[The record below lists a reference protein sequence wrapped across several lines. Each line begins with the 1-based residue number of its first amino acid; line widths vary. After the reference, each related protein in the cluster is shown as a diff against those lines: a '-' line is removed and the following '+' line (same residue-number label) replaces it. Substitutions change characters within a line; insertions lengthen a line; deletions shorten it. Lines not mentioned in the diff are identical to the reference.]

1 MIDLNNSLV
10 LKHQKNLSEISVM
23 EFTGMLSRAGRAAIG
38 LNVGNK
44 IEPSSYVDYLNKTI
58 MNIENI
64 QVEPETLQG
73 FFSQVYTSPLVDE
86 SNFAIAFRSDEDIEK
101 IRPEYLSVI
110 SSDVNNTIRKILAG
124 TEKET
129 DIKKMII
136 SGEYENKLKKQL
148 VKTTLRLNGTRDLLI
163 LDSPPIVKIDKFFIQ
178 NNIIPF
184 LSSYK
189 QNTEELITIARKAI
203 GRINDLTNSLN
214 LLFNALSQSIQS
226 GKIPDNKLNL
236 IAYYVFNM
244 KTISMRLCAYITS
257 MIIRK
262 MAFYSFNVTACVE
275 LYNGLSEMFPE
286 MEKILHESV
295 MDGDLTDVDNDTLMQ
310 SIINGSLN
318 VIRPHVQKVVGMK
331 KLEVSNAMSQKF
343 NKKIDFIAGFDID
356 NKHPYDS
363 RIYSAINASIIEI
376 INNLHTFEIL
386 SKDSEAVV
394 DDIIEES
401 SLSETFI
408 TKYHKIISRISDI
421 SYYSMDGDE
430 DGTSDMT
437 LSLFN
442 DILHYENNMDVIVG
456 NMSKCYHYLN
466 ELIRSFDVN
475 NYNLQ
480 DESYNELKSFLD
492 TTMKNYKEY
501 LIRIIRNL
509 LERLD
514 NMTEALSFTSIL
526 PKDDNAF
533 DNTQDYS
540 LESYAEAYDDR
551 DHADKLVFESLM
563 RQYKQ
568 EKAFK
573 ERGARL
579 VYEETQTPTTTTT
592 TNKTPEPTVKTDA
605 QQQHTN
611 NENGNTQDN
620 NNQNTNNNGTDQ
632 NKKSIIE
639 RFKEFIEKVLQKFR
653 EKSKRLTDKNNK
665 WLASIKNDLL
675 ALDTSNTKIAMA
687 PYSQLIPETILADI
701 SSASSKISTLNESAL
716 PAELKSPGAKAE
728 FFLFNRIPEKVGN
741 EKSFPGRIK
750 RYYMYGNTA
759 ENTLAVYTGEDA
771 KRKIEEMINYCEKYG
786 TVYVQISD
794 ALKKLGESASK
805 KQNEITLSSSK
816 TQDEQNSIYSLN
828 CVITGATRDYTGGIL
843 TVLEKKYSDY
853 IKVLSKLAPK
863 KDVQPDSGDGN
874 GEESQNESKQ
884 DDSKK

>member
-38 LNVGNK
+38 LNVANK

-110 SSDVNNTIRKILAG
+110 ASDVNNTIRKILAG

-189 QNTEELITIARKAI
+189 QNTDELITIARKAI

-214 LLFNALSQSIQS
+214 SLFNALSQSIQS
-226 GKIPDNKLNL
+226 GKVPENKLNL
-236 IAYYVFNM
+236 IGYYVFNM

-310 SIINGSLN
+310 SVINGSLN

-356 NKHPYDS
+356 NRHPYDS
-363 RIYSAINASIIEI
+363 RIYSAIDASFIEI
-376 INNLHTFEIL
+376 INNLHTFEIM
-386 SKDSEAVV
+386 SKDPEAIV

-401 SLSETFI
+401 NLSETFI
-408 TKYHKIISRISDI
+408 TKYDKIISRVSDI
-421 SYYSMDGDE
+421 SFYSMDGRE
-430 DGTSDMT
+430 NGTSDMA

-442 DILHYENNMDVIVG
+442 DILHYETNTDIIVG
-456 NMSKCYHYLN
+456 NMSKCYHYIH
-466 ELIRSFDVN
+466 ELIKSFDVN

-501 LIRIIRNL
+501 VIRIVRSL

-526 PKDDNAF
+526 PKDDGNF
-533 DNTQDYS
+533 DNIQDYS

-551 DHADKLVFESLM
+551 NYADKLIFESLM
-563 RQYKQ
+563 RQHEQ

-573 ERGARL
+573 ERGVRL
-579 VYEETQTPTTTTT
+579 VYEETQT
-592 TNKTPEPTVKTDA
+592 TNKTPEPTVSTDA
-605 QQQHTN
+605 QKQHADNKTDQQATN
-611 NENGNTQDN
+611 TQNTVNGN
-620 NNQNTNNNGTDQ
+620 NTDK
-632 NKKSIIE
+632 NKKGIIE
-639 RFKEFIEKVLQKFR
+639 RFTEFIEKILQKFR
-653 EKSKRLTDKNNK
+653 EKSKKLTDKNNK
-665 WLASIKNDLL
+665 WLASVKKDIL
-675 ALDTSNTKIAMA
+675 ALDTANTTITLAKYEA
-687 PYSQLIPETILADI
+687 LVPETILTDIQSATSRI
-701 SSASSKISTLNESAL
+701 SSLNASSL
-716 PAELKSPGAKAE
+716 PAELKTSGSKAE
-728 FFLFNRIPEKVGN
+728 LFLFNRVPEKVGN
-741 EKSFPGRIK
+741 EESFSARIK
-750 RYYMYGNTA
+750 RYYTYGNTA
-759 ENTLAVYTGEDA
+759 ENNLASYSGEEA
-771 KRKIEEMINYCEKYG
+771 KRQIGEMITYCEKYS

-794 ALKKLGESASK
+794 SIKKLSDAASK
-805 KQNEITLSSSK
+805 KQNEIILSNNK
-816 TQDEQNSIYSLN
+816 TQNSQTDSTESN
-828 CVITGATRDYTGGIL
+828 VSGVITSATRDYTGAIL

-853 IKVLSKLAPK
+853 IKVLSKLAPQNK
-863 KDVQPDSGDGN
+863 TVDRNKPEVSN
-874 GEESQNESKQ
+874 EEEDK
-884 DDSKK
+884 

>member
-38 LNVGNK
+38 LNVANK

-189 QNTEELITIARKAI
+189 QNTDELITIARKAI

-214 LLFNALSQSIQS
+214 SLFNALSQSIQS
-226 GKIPDNKLNL
+226 GKVPENKLNL
-236 IAYYVFNM
+236 IGYYVFNM

-310 SIINGSLN
+310 SVINGSLN

-356 NKHPYDS
+356 NRHPYDS
-363 RIYSAINASIIEI
+363 RIYSAIDASFIEI
-376 INNLHTFEIL
+376 INNLHTFEIM
-386 SKDSEAVV
+386 SKDPEAIV

-401 SLSETFI
+401 NLSETFI
-408 TKYHKIISRISDI
+408 TKYDKIISRVSDI
-421 SYYSMDGDE
+421 SFYSMDGRE
-430 DGTSDMT
+430 NGTSDMA

-442 DILHYENNMDVIVG
+442 DILHYETNTDIIVG
-456 NMSKCYHYLN
+456 NMSKCYHYIH
-466 ELIRSFDVN
+466 ELIKSFDVN

-501 LIRIIRNL
+501 VIRIVRSL

-526 PKDDNAF
+526 PKDDGNF
-533 DNTQDYS
+533 DNIQDYS

-551 DHADKLVFESLM
+551 NYADKLIFESLM
-563 RQYKQ
+563 RQHEQ

-573 ERGARL
+573 ERGVRL
-579 VYEETQTPTTTTT
+579 VYEETQT
-592 TNKTPEPTVKTDA
+592 TNKSPEPTVSTDA
-605 QQQHTN
+605 QKQHADNKTDQQATN
-611 NENGNTQDN
+611 TQNTVNGN
-620 NNQNTNNNGTDQ
+620 NTDK
-632 NKKSIIE
+632 NKKGIIE
-639 RFKEFIEKVLQKFR
+639 RFTEFIEKILQKFR
-653 EKSKRLTDKNNK
+653 EKSKKLTDKNNK
-665 WLASIKNDLL
+665 WLASVKKDIL
-675 ALDTSNTKIAMA
+675 ALDTANTTITLAKYEA
-687 PYSQLIPETILADI
+687 LVPETILTDIQSATSRI
-701 SSASSKISTLNESAL
+701 SSLNASSL
-716 PAELKSPGAKAE
+716 PAELKTSGSKAE
-728 FFLFNRIPEKVGN
+728 LFLFNRVPEKVGN
-741 EKSFPGRIK
+741 EESFPARIK
-750 RYYMYGNTA
+750 RYYTYGNTA
-759 ENTLAVYTGEDA
+759 ENNLASYSGEEA
-771 KRKIEEMINYCEKYG
+771 KRQIGEMITYCEKYS

-794 ALKKLGESASK
+794 SLKKLSDAASK
-805 KQNEITLSSSK
+805 KQNDIILSNNK
-816 TQDEQNSIYSLN
+816 TQNSQTDSKESN
-828 CVITGATRDYTGGIL
+828 VSGVITSATRDYTGAIL

-853 IKVLSKLAPK
+853 IKVLSKLAPQNK
-863 KDVQPDSGDGN
+863 TVDQNKPEASN
-874 GEESQNESKQ
+874 EEEDK
-884 DDSKK
+884 

>member
-38 LNVGNK
+38 LNVANK

-110 SSDVNNTIRKILAG
+110 ASDVNNTIRKILAG

-189 QNTEELITIARKAI
+189 QNTDELITIARKAI

-214 LLFNALSQSIQS
+214 SLFNALSQSIQS
-226 GKIPDNKLNL
+226 GKVPENKLNL
-236 IAYYVFNM
+236 VGYYVFNM

-310 SIINGSLN
+310 SVINGSLN

-356 NKHPYDS
+356 NRHPYDS
-363 RIYSAINASIIEI
+363 RIYSAIDASFIEI
-376 INNLHTFEIL
+376 INNLHTFEIM
-386 SKDSEAVV
+386 SKDPEAIV

-401 SLSETFI
+401 NLSETFI
-408 TKYHKIISRISDI
+408 TKYDKIISRVSDI
-421 SYYSMDGDE
+421 SFYSMDGRE
-430 DGTSDMT
+430 NGTSDMA

-442 DILHYENNMDVIVG
+442 DILHYETNTDIIVG
-456 NMSKCYHYLN
+456 NMSKCYHYIH
-466 ELIRSFDVN
+466 ELIKSFDVN

-501 LIRIIRNL
+501 VIRIVRSL

-526 PKDDNAF
+526 PKDDGNF
-533 DNTQDYS
+533 DNIQDYS

-551 DHADKLVFESLM
+551 NYADKLIFESLM
-563 RQYKQ
+563 RQHEQ

-573 ERGARL
+573 ERGVRL
-579 VYEETQTPTTTTT
+579 VYEETQT
-592 TNKTPEPTVKTDA
+592 TNKTPEPTVSTDA
-605 QQQHTN
+605 QEQHADNKADQQATN
-611 NENGNTQDN
+611 TQNTVNGN
-620 NNQNTNNNGTDQ
+620 NTDK
-632 NKKSIIE
+632 NKKGIIE
-639 RFKEFIEKVLQKFR
+639 RFTEFIEKIIQKFR
-653 EKSKRLTDKNNK
+653 EKSKKLTDKNNK
-665 WLASIKNDLL
+665 WLSSVKKDIM
-675 ALDTSNTKIAMA
+675 ALDTTNTTITVAKYEA
-687 PYSQLIPETILADI
+687 LVPETILTDIQSATSRI
-701 SSASSKISTLNESAL
+701 SSLNASSL
-716 PAELKSPGAKAE
+716 PAELKTSGSKAE
-728 FFLFNRIPEKVGN
+728 LFLFNRVPEKVGN
-741 EKSFPGRIK
+741 EESFPARIK
-750 RYYMYGNTA
+750 RYYTYGNTA
-759 ENTLAVYTGEDA
+759 ENNLASYSGEEA
-771 KRKIEEMINYCEKYG
+771 KRQIGEMITYCEKYS

-794 ALKKLGESASK
+794 SLKKLSDAASK
-805 KQNEITLSSSK
+805 KQNEIILSNNK
-816 TQDEQNSIYSLN
+816 TQNSQTDSKESN
-828 CVITGATRDYTGGIL
+828 VSGVITSATRDYTGAIL

-853 IKVLSKLAPK
+853 IKVLSKLAPQNK
-863 KDVQPDSGDGN
+863 TVDQNKPEVSN
-874 GEESQNESKQ
+874 EEEDK
-884 DDSKK
+884 